1 MRRSQRLTAPVP
13 PIIVPTCPE
22 GREHGAWRRF
32 IRVVHDD
39 VQVPAPWCCAVN
51 VPVLSLAGVSRSFGL
66 VQVLFDVSIDLR
78 PGEVHALIGENGAG
92 KSTTMKIMSG
102 YLAPSGGE
110 VRLDGRPLTFESSE
124 VAERYGVV
132 LIHQEFNL
140 AEQLSV
146 EQNVFLGRELRRG
159 PFLDKKAMRGRT
171 AALLDRLRCR
181 VHPDARVRDLSNP
194 DKQMVEIAKALGRE
208 ARVLIM
214 DEPTAVL
221 TNREAAVLFEQ
232 VERLRSE
239 GVAILFT
246 SHKLDEVKHISDR
259 VTIMRDGRVVLT
271 APTAEMT
278 EDAMANA
285 MVGRKLSDLF
295 PERTTPLGQDVAL
308 RVRGLTVPGHVEDLS
323 FDLRRGEIL
332 GIAGLIGS
340 GRTEAMEGL
349 VGLRRH
355 TAQVEIDGRP
365 VVIRSPRAAQGLGLV
380 YLTEDRKGR
389 GLVLDMGMRE
399 NLTLQSLRRFAR
411 PFLDRKAEDA
421 ALDKA
426 VSDFDIR
433 APSREVRVRNLSGG
447 NQQKL
452 LIAKIMQ
459 ADPRI
464 VIIDEPTRGIDI
476 GTKQQI
482 YDFIHRLSGQG
493 VSVIVISSELP
504 EVIGL
509 SDRILVMRQGRITG
523 VVEGAQKTEDAIV
536 RLAMGLDARTQG
548 EAA

>member
-1 MRRSQRLTAPVP
+1 MTDSA
-13 PIIVPTCPE
+13 
-22 GREHGAWRRF
+22 A
-32 IRVVHDD
+32 
-39 VQVPAPWCCAVN
+39 
-51 VPVLSLAGVSRSFGL
+51 LSLHVVCRSFGPI
-66 VQVLFDVSIDLR
+66 QVLFDVSLALR
-78 PGEVHALIGENGAG
+78 GGEVHALIGENGAG

-102 YLAPSGGE
+102 YLAPTSGE
-110 VRLDGRPLTFESSE
+110 VRLNGRPAAFAGSQM
-124 VAERYGVV
+124 AEAQGVV

-140 AEQLSV
+140 AEELSV

-159 PFLDKKAMRGRT
+159 PFLDKRAMRAQT
-171 AALLDRLRCR
+171 AALLKRLQCH
-181 VHPDARVRDLSNP
+181 VAPDARVRDLSNP
-194 DKQMVEIAKALGRE
+194 EKQMVEIAKALGRQ

-232 VERLRSE
+232 VERLKGE

-246 SHKLDEVKHISDR
+246 SHKLDEVKRISDR
-259 VTIMRDGRVVLT
+259 VTVMRDGRTVLT
-271 APTAEMT
+271 APTADLSEDEMAT
-278 EDAMANA
+278 A
-285 MVGRKLSDLF
+285 MVGRELSGLF
-295 PERTTPLGQDVAL
+295 PERATPLGQGLAL
-308 RVRGLTVPGHVEDLS
+308 RVRDLVVPGRAEGVA

-332 GIAGLIGS
+332 GLAGLVGS

-355 TAQVEIDGRP
+355 TGQVEIDGQP
-365 VVIRSPRAAQGLGLV
+365 VTIRSPRQAQGMGLV

-389 GLVLDMGMRE
+389 GLVLDMGLRE

-411 PFLDRKAEDA
+411 PLLDRKAEEE
-421 ALDKA
+421 ALDRA
-426 VSDFDIR
+426 VRDFDIR
-433 APSREVRVRNLSGG
+433 APSRNVRARNLSGG

-459 ADPRI
+459 ANPRI

-482 YDFIHRLSGQG
+482 YDFIHRLSGEG
-493 VSVIVISSELP
+493 VSIIVISSELP

-509 SDRILVMRQGRITG
+509 SDRVLVMRQGRIVG
-523 VVEGAQKTEDAIV
+523 EVEGSRKTEDAIV
-536 RLAMGLDARTQG
+536 RLAMGVTGAES